1 MSAVEESRV
10 TALER
15 EISHQA
21 RTVEELSDEIR
32 RQGEA
37 IDRLEKTLR
46 ALAQR
51 FLDLEDNSMGQPE
64 NGRPPHY

>member
-1 MSAVEESRV
+1 MSAAEDGRV

-15 EISHQA
+15 AIAHQA

-32 RQGEA
+32 RQGET

>member
-1 MSAVEESRV
+1 MSAAEDGRV

-15 EISHQA
+15 EIAHQA

-32 RQGEA
+32 RQGET